1 MEINENSLHK
11 LRRTARSYL
20 LCIYYTQCVCV
31 YVCVF
36 WGDMRVS
43 VRTRYYVSMNDMQLV
58 PHGTYVPGNRCTNN
72 LF

>member
-1 MEINENSLHK
+1 MRIRCISLGAPHVATYDVSTT
-11 LRRTARSYL
+11 LN
-20 LCIYYTQCVCV
+20 VCV

-36 WGDMRVS
+36 WGDVRVS

-58 PHGTYVPGNRCTNN
+58 PHGTYVPGNRCTNK